1 MLPPPRALSAGDT
14 LRALVRRGDLHL
26 PAVPGVIT
34 RLQSLLREDE
44 AHADAHRIA
53 AVITTEPAIAA
64 STLRLANSIA
74 FGGLRPVLDLSEAVA
89 RIGSREVSNLA
100 TTVALRGAFRSS
112 VASRAQRLARMSHE
126 ALVAAVFARAVPYG
140 ACDPEE
146 AYLAGLLHDI
156 GRPLVLK
163 LLDAVEGKR
172 MEPLSDEAVDRLVDE
187 LHVELGYS
195 LLVSWHIP
203 EPVCEVTRRHH
214 DVVVSDEAALVLRVQ
229 AADAFAR
236 LCVASRG
243 ERRSNEPCPFKTA
256 PAVQRLDLSDEVLE
270 HVRVDVEDRVTLL
283 RCFL

>member
-26 PAVPGVIT
+26 PAVPRVVVK
-34 RLQSLLREDE
+34 LQELLRDEDR
-44 AHADAHRIA
+44 ADAHQVA

-74 FGGLRPVLDLSEAVA
+74 FGGLRPVLDLSEAVG
-89 RIGSREVSNLA
+89 RIGFREVANLA
-100 TTVALRGAFRSS
+100 TTVSVHGAFRTSS
-112 VASRAQRLARMSHE
+112 PSRASRLARMSHE
-126 ALVAAVFARAVPYG
+126 ALIAAVFARTVPYG
-140 ACDPEE
+140 HCEPEE

-172 MEPLSDEAVDRLVDE
+172 MEPLSEPEVDRLIDE
-187 LHVELGYS
+187 LHVELGYA

-214 DVVVSDEAALVLRVQ
+214 DVGVADESALLLRVQ
-229 AADAFAR
+229 AADAFAQVCGGTVGSDGR
-236 LCVASRG
+236 
-243 ERRSNEPCPFKTA
+243 CPFKEA
-256 PAVQRLDLSDEVLE
+256 PAVVRLGLPDEVLDR
-270 HVRVDVEDRVTLL
+270 VRVDVEDRVTLL